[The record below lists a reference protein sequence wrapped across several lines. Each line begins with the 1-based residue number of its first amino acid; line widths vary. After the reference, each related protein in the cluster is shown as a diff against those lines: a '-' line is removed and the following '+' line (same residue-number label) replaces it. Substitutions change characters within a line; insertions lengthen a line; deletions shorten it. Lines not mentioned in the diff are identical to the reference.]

1 MKGISVTARTCLS
14 VDSSKRPAKVV
25 WGAQLARLDTY
36 MHMEPAPA
44 SVHNGDIASCVV
56 KVEGSSELTSV
67 AEAHVAALDHSG
79 ATAAT
84 NTLQQSGV
92 QPLSL
97 WPPAA
102 QGGSAAAENG
112 GENSQAAV
120 ADAVVA
126 AVTAETAGGATAR
139 ECDTRPK
146 KKRCASPA
154 AIARTAS
161 LGLLQAQTGSGSSL
175 AQPRPRLD

>member
-1 MKGISVTARTCLS
+1 
-14 VDSSKRPAKVV
+14 
-25 WGAQLARLDTY
+25 

-56 KVEGSSELTSV
+56 KVEGSSEPTSV
-67 AEAHVAALDHSG
+67 AEAHVAALNHSG
-79 ATAAT
+79 ATA

-154 AIARTAS
+154 ALARNAS
-161 LGLLQAQTGSGSSL
+161 LGLLQPRL
-175 AQPRPRLD
+175 AQVPPSLSPALD

>member
-1 MKGISVTARTCLS
+1 
-14 VDSSKRPAKVV
+14 
-25 WGAQLARLDTY
+25 

-44 SVHNGDIASCVV
+44 SEHNGDIASCVV
-56 KVEGSSELTSV
+56 MDEGSSEPTSV

-92 QPLSL
+92 QPLSM

-120 ADAVVA
+120 ADAVAA

-154 AIARTAS
+154 ALARTAS